1 MPFRANRD
9 SRNIR
14 GTSSSDWCLLGSS
27 CQSVT
32 PTTPGSAHMS
42 ATIRTTVVITL
53 VGSEGGT
60 RTFIEFA
67 ATTLFTGAENSN
79 WFPIRFRLR
88 F

>member
-1 MPFRANRD
+1 
-9 SRNIR
+9 
-14 GTSSSDWCLLGSS
+14 
-27 CQSVT
+27 
-32 PTTPGSAHMS
+32 MS

-79 WFPIRFRLR
+79 WFPIRFGLR